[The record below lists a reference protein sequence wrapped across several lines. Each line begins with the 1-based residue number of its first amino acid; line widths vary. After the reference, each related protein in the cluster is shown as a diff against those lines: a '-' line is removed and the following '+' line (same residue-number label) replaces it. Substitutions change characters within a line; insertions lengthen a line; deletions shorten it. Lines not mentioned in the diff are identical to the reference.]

1 MFYQSKQKRMKKLLF
16 LAALSSVALAS
27 CVSDESP
34 SIDATPS
41 GKAISFNAP
50 VMYSQTK
57 AVGHTGEIV
66 GRYPT
71 NEAFRVYAVWTQN
84 TYTTWDD
91 PTNEHKWYMST
102 GAEGVKVTW
111 DSSIDDTTTGSGA
124 WAPSIDYYWPKNGY
138 LTFAAYSPA
147 DANGSFSYS
156 YQGLAIS
163 DFEVD
168 GTASKQYD
176 LMYSD
181 RAYNKTTSEGG
192 LNISYDGVDIKFY
205 HALSSIK
212 FKVKLKD
219 DYTGTTIK
227 VKKISIYS
235 IEKKGTFNENRVED
249 PVNGDS
255 NDPKWSLSG
264 DLVPDTNPYI
274 PFSGEQVVTTTPE
287 TLSGASDLI
296 LMPQEFHDGTTATN
310 ANKNLKIEYTITSA
324 AGNDIPQEEIVSFSE
339 IPTDAGNVS
348 KWEIGYRYTYTLIFG
363 LDKIYFAPEVKSWD
377 DATGINKDI

>member
-1 MFYQSKQKRMKKLLF
+1 MKKLLF

-57 AVGHTGEIV
+57 AVAGEI
-66 GRYPT
+66 GTTYDI
-71 NEAFRVYAVWTQN
+71 NEAFRVYAVWTPN

-91 PTNEHKWYMST
+91 AANKHEWYMGT
-102 GAEGVKVTW
+102 GTEGVKVTW
-111 DSSIDDTTTGSGA
+111 NPGIDDDDPAVTTDGTGA
-124 WAPSIDYYWPKNGY
+124 WAPSPNYYWPKNGY

-147 DANGSFSYS
+147 DASGTFSYEKE
-156 YQGLAIS
+156 GLTITN
-163 DFEVD
+163 FEVE
-168 GTASKQYD
+168 GTASNQYD
-176 LMYSD
+176 LMFSD
-181 RAYNKTTSEGG
+181 RAYNKKTSTGGSNTT
-192 LNISYDGVDIKFY
+192 YDGVDILFK

-227 VKKISIYS
+227 VKKISIYK
-235 IEKKGTFNENRVED
+235 IENKGTFTENISTE
-249 PVNGDS
+249 NSAGDIKA
-255 NDPKWSLSG
+255 PAWTPSG
-264 DLVPDTNPYI
+264 ALVPDTDPYI
-274 PFSGEQVVTTTPE
+274 PFSGEQVVTTTPSP
-287 TLSGASDLI
+287 LSGASDLI
-296 LMPQEFHDGTTATN
+296 LMPQKFHDGTTATN
-310 ANKNLKIEYTITSA
+310 AEKNLKIEYTITSA

-348 KWEIGYRYTYTLIFG
+348 EWKIGFRYTYTLIFG
-363 LDKIYFAPEVKSWD
+363 LDKIYFAPEVKDWVNVYPGD
-377 DATGINKDI
+377 INI

>member
-1 MFYQSKQKRMKKLLF
+1 MKKLLF

-57 AVGHTGEIV
+57 AVAGEI
-66 GRYPT
+66 GTAYDK
-71 NEAFRVYAVWTQN
+71 NEEFRVYAVWTL
-84 TYTTWDD
+84 D
-91 PTNEHKWYMST
+91 PCTNWSAGTWYMNDSGKGVEVAYTDVINDATAGT
-102 GAEGVKVTW
+102 GAWTP
-111 DSSIDDTTTGSGA
+111 T
-124 WAPSIDYYWPKNGY
+124 PNYYWPKNGY

-156 YQGLAIS
+156 SQGLAIS

-192 LNISYDGVDIKFY
+192 LNTTYDGVDIKFY

-264 DLVPDTNPYI
+264 DLVPDTDPYI
-274 PFSGEQVVTTTPE
+274 PFSGEQVVTTTPSP
-287 TLSGASDLI
+287 LSGASDLI
-296 LMPQEFHDGTTATN
+296 LMPQKFHDGTIATN
-310 ANKNLKIEYTITSA
+310 AEKNLKIEYTITSA

-348 KWEIGYRYTYTLIFG
+348 EWKIGFRYTYTLIFG
-363 LDKIYFAPEVKSWD
+363 LDKIYFAPEVKDWINASSD
-377 DATGINKDI
+377 IGI